1 MSGTRRTV
9 AVLFERFG
17 PYHKARLESTG
28 VYLKQNNWSVLGVE
42 LALDR
47 QRVREAESELQHGL
61 DGGEVRGDAGEGDD
75 AATRSCG

>member
-42 LALDR
+42 LARDDN
-47 QRVREAESELQHGL
+47 VYEW
-61 DGGEVRGDAGEGDD
+61 DAVEGADE
-75 AATRSCG
+75 C